1 MAPAQSG
8 PDRPD
13 LSAATLGARRY
24 GYGLKP
30 GEAPAADVDALM
42 LQLKRGSAAKPRFPR
57 DGITGRRET
66 IGRLLTV
73 RAVEAKAA
81 LEGRPN
87 PSLRRETQREAERFF
102 IRDVLGRIGQAV
114 ASENGFFERLASFW
128 IDHFSVSARKAYEM
142 RMIVPLFEAEAIR
155 PNLAGSFTELLRA
168 AMLHPAMLTYLD
180 PEQPGGPV
188 ATALLRSGKG
198 LNEALARELLEL
210 HTLGS
215 DSGYTPD
222 DVRGAA
228 LILAGL
234 SLDTRSLQVA
244 YQPPPAEPGTLALL
258 GKTYGADGRSGSD
271 HLAML
276 EDLATRPETAR
287 NISTKLVRHFI
298 ADQPPPEI
306 VDQMVAAW
314 AESGGNLSAV
324 YRAMLEHP
332 RAWSGETGKVIPPFD
347 FVVSGLRAFEQKG
360 GEFSALAKAAE
371 LEAAEEAPVAP
382 AKGPALQQPAVAR
395 ALTFRA
401 LARLGQPVWQPPS
414 PAGFPDDVEA
424 WLSPRQLSE
433 RLAWARLAA
442 RTLGRDLDPSAF
454 LSATLADAARAET
467 REVVAEAPTKVH
479 GVTMVLA
486 SPEFNRR

>member
-1 MAPAQSG
+1 MAPPPSSLETTG
-8 PDRPD
+8 
-13 LSAATLGARRY
+13 LSAATLAARRY

-30 GEAPAADVDALM
+30 GEAPAADVEALM

-87 PSLRRETQREAERFF
+87 PGLRLETQREAERFF
-102 IRDVLGRIGQAV
+102 VRDMLARIGQAV

-155 PNLAGSFTELLRA
+155 PNLAGSFTGLLRA
-168 AMLHPAMLTYLD
+168 AMLHPAMLIYLD
-180 PEQPGGPV
+180 PEQPGGPMP
-188 ATALLRSGKG
+188 TALLRTGKG

-210 HTLGS
+210 HTLGT
-215 DSGYTPD
+215 GYTPD
-222 DVRGAA
+222 DVRGAS

-234 SLDTRSLQVA
+234 SLDSRSLAVA

-271 HLAML
+271 HLTML
-276 EDLATRPETAR
+276 EDLAARPETAR
-287 NISTKLVRHFI
+287 NICAKLVRHFI
-298 ADQPPPEI
+298 ADQPPQEI

-314 AESGGNLSAV
+314 SESGGNLTAV

-360 GEFSALAKAAE
+360 DEFSTLAKAAE
-371 LEAAEEAPVAP
+371 LDDTAEASGTP
-382 AKGPALQQPAVAR
+382 AKGPAVQQPAVAR
-395 ALTFRA
+395 ALTFQA
-401 LARLGQPVWQPPS
+401 LSRLGQPVWQPPS

-424 WLSPRQLSE
+424 WLSARQLSE

-442 RTLGRDLDPSAF
+442 RTLGRDLDPPTF
-454 LSATLADAARAET
+454 LAATLADAARDRT
-467 REVVAEAPTKVH
+467 RQVVAEAPTKVH
-479 GVTMVLA
+479 GVAMVLA